1 MDTILPDSLGVP
13 LSSIDAIILGHSHF
27 DHSGNI
33 AAFPTT
39 VDLVVG
45 PDSDPLDIL
54 AEKLD
59 VPLKALEDRRV
70 RYLNRA
76 TEKWV
81 DVGAFKGL
89 DYFGDGS
96 LYLLDTPGVR
106 ILCV

>member
-1 MDTILPDSLGVP
+1 VDTLLPDSLGIP
-13 LSSIDAIILGHSHF
+13 LSSINAILLGHCHF

-33 AAFPTT
+33 AAFPPS

-59 VPLKALEDRRV
+59 VPLKALQDRSV
-70 RYLNRA
+70 RYLDRA
-76 TEKWV
+76 TDKWV

-96 LYLLDTPGVR
+96 LYLLDAPGVR
-106 ILCV
+106 VPCY